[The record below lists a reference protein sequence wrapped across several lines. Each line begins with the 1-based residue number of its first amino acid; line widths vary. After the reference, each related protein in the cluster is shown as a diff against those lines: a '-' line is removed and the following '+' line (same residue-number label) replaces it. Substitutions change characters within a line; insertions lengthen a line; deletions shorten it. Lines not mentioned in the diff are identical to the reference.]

1 MLIDENTED
10 SKIINKIKL
19 PIKSSIK
26 SFNKANIYKTPDPMP
41 GPVESDKA
49 KVKKKAIKI
58 SPSQEGMPT
67 MARGRSK
74 KKTALVNKLVLSAK
88 ILEWKESIQKLKLL
102 TLLSLAKQDFELYI
116 NLDIW
121 FRSVKNLKAYCLS
134 IMQQQ

>member
-1 MLIDENTED
+1 
-10 SKIINKIKL
+10 
-19 PIKSSIK
+19 
-26 SFNKANIYKTPDPMP
+26 
-41 GPVESDKA
+41 
-49 KVKKKAIKI
+49 
-58 SPSQEGMPT
+58 